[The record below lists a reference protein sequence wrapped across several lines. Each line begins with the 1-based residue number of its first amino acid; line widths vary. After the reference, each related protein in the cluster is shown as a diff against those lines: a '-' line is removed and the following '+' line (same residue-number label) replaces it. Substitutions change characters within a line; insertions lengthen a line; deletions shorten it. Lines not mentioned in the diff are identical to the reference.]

1 MVLKLTLAAPYVSSP
16 VAVCRWVRRILPR
29 CPCLLLDF
37 TSKLHSS
44 VYCISIAA
52 GASAPNFDWG
62 GGSHRSHT
70 RPVARP
76 C

>member
-52 GASAPNFDWG
+52 YRTQLVHDSCRVKPMMC
-62 GGSHRSHT
+62 
-70 RPVARP
+70 VLIMMYL
-76 C
+76 